1 MVTFLCAFS
10 IECFTTTDRN
20 ALWISAAAWILVAF
34 LVIWVI
40 YSAWEDTPQPV
51 YKRVL
56 NALERGI
63 RRISKKESGHDKES
77 NKSQAPTD
85 PC

>member
-1 MVTFLCAFS
+1 MVTFLGAFS
-10 IECFTTTDRN
+10 ISCFTTTNRD
-20 ALWISAAAWILVAF
+20 ALWISAATWILVAF

-40 YSAWEDTPQPV
+40 YSAWESSEPV

-56 NALERGI
+56 HALERGVERA
-63 RRISKKESGHDKES
+63 RRKNRNMISRVLGFPPSD
-77 NKSQAPTD
+77 N

>member
-1 MVTFLCAFS
+1 MLTFLGAFS
-10 IECFTTTDRN
+10 IECFATTNDS
-20 ALWISAAAWILVAF
+20 ALWISIAVWILVAF

-40 YSAWEDTPQPV
+40 YSAWESSSEPV

-56 NALERGI
+56 HAFIHGVERVRQKNRELIKRVLCLPGL
-63 RRISKKESGHDKES
+63 D
-77 NKSQAPTD
+77 N

>member
-1 MVTFLCAFS
+1 MVTFLGAFS
-10 IECFTTTDRN
+10 IQCFTTTNRN

-40 YSAWEDTPQPV
+40 YSAWEDTSEPV

-56 NALERGI
+56 HALERGVGRVRQRNREMM
-63 RRISKKESGHDKES
+63 RRALCLPILTE
-77 NKSQAPTD
+77 
-85 PC
+85 